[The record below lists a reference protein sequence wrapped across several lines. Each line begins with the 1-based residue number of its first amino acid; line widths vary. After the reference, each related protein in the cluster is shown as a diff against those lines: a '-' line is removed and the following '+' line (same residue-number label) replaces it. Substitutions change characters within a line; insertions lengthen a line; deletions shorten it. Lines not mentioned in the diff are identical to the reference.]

1 VEYIDTEADGKE
13 TKDGLVFPGD
23 ERHVIGFILPQILP
37 RIMLL
42 NSLAILD
49 CLGMGVPTGTALSGA
64 RKAVHEAF
72 STRAGSST
80 RDAALTGWR
89 GGDSLEAP
97 FPSPSICR
105 FVISELR
112 IPDICCCTFLV
123 GPKSTLISAILSP

>member
-13 TKDGLVFPGD
+13 TKDGLAFPGD
-23 ERHVIGFILPQILP
+23 ERHVIGFILPQIPP

-42 NSLAILD
+42 NSLVILD
-49 CLGMGVPTGTALSGA
+49 CLGMGEPTVAALSDA

-89 GGDSLEAP
+89 GGDSFEAP
-97 FPSPSICR
+97 FPSPCLTPRPIMV
-105 FVISELR
+105 F
-112 IPDICCCTFLV
+112 FGLV
-123 GPKSTLISAILSP
+123 SSHF